1 MTSLTFT
8 QEDLDG
14 LAAALDTL
22 QLNQKQR
29 TLLTA
34 VLANAATSVALHTP
48 PSFDSFAEQFDAAYS
63 PGLAQFLVDPAGH
76 IIRG

>member
-1 MTSLTFT
+1 MTSLSFT

-22 QLNQKQR
+22 QLNQNQH
-29 TLLTA
+29 TLLA
-34 VLANAATSVALHTP
+34 AIVANAAKSVPLHTP
-48 PSFDSFAEQFDAAYS
+48 PSFGSFAEQFDAAYS
-63 PGLAQFLVDPAGH
+63 PGLAQFLVNPAGH